1 MNRVEERAPAKIN
14 LHLDVIGRR
23 SDGYHRL
30 ETIMQS
36 ISLYDRLLVAANK
49 NRGDRIKLEVRGK
62 ELPADRDN
70 LVWQAASLMMNKF
83 AAVKP
88 GLEIVLDKKIP
99 VAAGL
104 AGGSTDAAAVLRA
117 VNRLFDLGLS
127 RSGLEKLGAELGAD
141 VPFCISGGTALA
153 RGAGEK
159 ITPLSPLLNQP
170 LVLVKPP
177 FSVSTR
183 QIFAEVSGRVDRE
196 GASAS
201 ELVELIEEKVSISWQ
216 EGWHNALE
224 SFTCRLYPRVCE
236 IKEKLESFDPL
247 HVQMTGSGPTVM
259 AFFDE
264 KRRAEE
270 VKKTWSEED
279 DEVYAL
285 EFVK

>member
-1 MNRVEERAPAKIN
+1 
-14 LHLDVIGRR
+14 
-23 SDGYHRL
+23 
-30 ETIMQS
+30 
-36 ISLYDRLLVAANK
+36 
-49 NRGDRIKLEVRGK
+49 
-62 ELPADRDN
+62 
-70 LVWQAASLMMNKF
+70 MMNKF
-83 AAVKP
+83 DVVKP
-88 GLEIVLDKKIP
+88 GLEIVLDKRIP

-159 ITPLSPLLNQP
+159 ITPLSPLLKQP

-183 QIFAEVSGRVDRE
+183 QIFAEVSGRVDRD

-201 ELVELIEEKVSISWQ
+201 ELAELIEKGASISWQ

-224 SFTCRLYPRVCE
+224 SFTCRLYPRVYE

-259 AFFDE
+259 AFFD
-264 KRRAEE
+264 KMRRAEE
-270 VKKTWSEED
+270 VKKIWSRED
-279 DEVYAL
+279 DEVYAVEFIQGL
-285 EFVK
+285 ERQKRLIF